1 MAISEMTGALLMW
14 FHEVYT
20 TTRLRNTNKYT
31 KIDRVWLLNVCI
43 QRKLRQLGNVRNDE
57 ANINFSMYLP

>member
-1 MAISEMTGALLMW
+1 MW